1 MSSTT
6 LYNENNRP
14 PDQFLTTF
22 LWEVRAPDRV
32 EATGECPQCRCVITP
47 YWTDV
52 QYVAKGPATPD
63 RRKFDNGEPK
73 HVICA
78 CPTWH
83 VGRPSSVPSGCG
95 HLFYIAM
102 PPQRLGIKW

>member
-6 LYNENNRP
+6 RYHEDDRP
-14 PDQFLTTF
+14 PDQALTTF

-32 EATGECPQCRCVITP
+32 EATGGCPQCRCVLTLSWTP
-47 YWTDV
+47 V
-52 QYVAKGPATPD
+52 QYVAKGPGKPD

-73 HVICA
+73 SVVCE
-78 CPTWH
+78 CRTWH

-95 HLFYIAM
+95 YLFYVAM
-102 PPQRLGIKW
+102 PPQRLGVSW